1 MLTVNYVVNGRT
13 FSHSGKG
20 EAFTRFLRKLN
31 ADGLKWQYADSKPA
45 GSNLFAGINLKG
57 K

>member
-1 MLTVNYVVNGRT
+1 MLTVVYVVNGRE

-31 ADGLKWQYADSKPA
+31 ADGLQWKYADKPQ
-45 GSNLFAGINLKG
+45 GSNLFANLLK
-57 K
+57 